1 MITFLKSLRKL
12 ELNQVELIQEILQS
26 TARWMILTGF
36 GFVLLA
42 YFGFALTW
50 PMSNKPE
57 AFLLVC
63 GFSAV
68 SGLCLY
74 VLPRSYRV
82 GMGLWLAAWTVL
94 VTGAALIFQQPTIVI
109 GWIVVP
115 FMAVVILDLPGGL
128 LAVALL
134 TALVGWLGQQTTFPP
149 LGVVE
154 NTMVLLGGLLTC
166 LTGWAG
172 TNAFLKMNAWMV
184 YYSDQARKALDETR
198 ERQVELLQI
207 QEDLLTANTELARMS
222 NRFKALQQEAEQ
234 ARQAKAE
241 FVANVSH
248 ELRAPLNMIIGFSE
262 FITRSPRV
270 YGVKLL
276 PALLADIHTIRTNSL
291 HLSRLVDDVIDLSQ
305 VEAGRMALHKEF
317 SAVDEI
323 VKTAIEAVKALYE
336 SKGLYLEA
344 QLSTG
349 LPEIFCDPNRIRQI
363 MINLLSNAGR
373 FTEQGGVQI
382 RVERKDSSIIFHIA
396 DTGPGIAQEDQ
407 QKLFQPFQQVDS
419 SIRRKYG
426 GSGLGL
432 SICKSFIEMHD
443 GRIWMESALGSGTMI
458 SFSLPVEAVAPPAT
472 SSARRW
478 ITPYTQPSGRYRPYA
493 APEIELKPRLV
504 VCERDNVLARVF
516 SRYMENV
523 EIVTVPDPQAAI
535 QQLNRSP
542 FQALVVNAPI
552 EQIAKEPWL
561 NNLPLETPAIVCW
574 VPGVQEAAE
583 ELGVVHYLRKPV
595 TAEMLT
601 ASLLSPDRKVKDVL
615 IVEDE
620 PDLMRLY
627 IRILSEVKPRY
638 RLLRASNGQ
647 QALDMM
653 RAHHPDT
660 VLLDLNL
667 PEKDGF
673 QVLQE
678 KKGDPAIRD
687 IPVVIVSARDP
698 ANEAIVTNRIL
709 VTRANGF
716 STQDLMDFT
725 LLVSQRLSPS
735 PKPNDLK

>member
-1 MITFLKSLRKL
+1 
-12 ELNQVELIQEILQS
+12 
-26 TARWMILTGF
+26 
-36 GFVLLA
+36 LLA
-42 YFGFALTW
+42 
-50 PMSNKPE
+50 
-57 AFLLVC
+57 
-63 GFSAV
+63 
-68 SGLCLY
+68 
-74 VLPRSYRV
+74 
-82 GMGLWLAAWTVL
+82 
-94 VTGAALIFQQPTIVI
+94 
-109 GWIVVP
+109 
-115 FMAVVILDLPGGL
+115 
-128 LAVALL
+128 
-134 TALVGWLGQQTTFPP
+134 
-149 LGVVE
+149 
-154 NTMVLLGGLLTC
+154 C

-184 YYSDQARKALDETR
+184 YYSDQARKALDEAR
-198 ERQVELLQI
+198 DHQVELLQI
-207 QEDLLTANTELARMS
+207 QEDLMTANTELARMS
-222 NRFKALQQEAEQ
+222 NRFKALQQEAEE

-270 YGVKLL
+270 YGAKL
-276 PALLADIHTIRTNSL
+276 PAALLADIHTIRTNSL

-317 SAVDEI
+317 STVDEI
-323 VKTAIEAVKALYE
+323 VKMAIEAVHVLYE

-344 QLSTG
+344 QVQPQ

-363 MINLLSNAGR
+363 LINLLSNAGR
-373 FTEQGGVQI
+373 FTEQGGVQVQ
-382 RVERKDSSIIFHIA
+382 VEQKNNSIIFHVT

-443 GRIWMESALGSGTMI
+443 GQIWMESTLGTGTVI
-458 SFSLPVEAVAPPAT
+458 SFSLPLEVVAPPTT

-478 ITPYTQPSGRYRPYA
+478 ITPYSQPPGRNRPYA

-523 EIVTVPDPQAAI
+523 EIVTVSDPQAAI
-535 QQLNRSP
+535 QHLNQSP
-542 FQALVVNAPI
+542 FQALVVNGPI
-552 EQIAKEPWL
+552 EQTAKESWL

-574 VPGVQEAAE
+574 VPGVQEAAA

-601 ASLLSPDRKVKDVL
+601 ASLVSPGRKVKDVL

-627 IRILSEVKPRY
+627 IRILSEVKPKV

-653 RAHHPDT
+653 REHHPDT
-660 VLLDLNL
+660 ILLDLNL

-678 KKGDPAIRD
+678 KKSDPDIRD

-709 VTRANGF
+709 VTRTNGF

-725 LLVSQRLSPS
+725 LLVSQRLAPS
-735 PKPNDLK
+735 PKPNDLKRPTTFLA